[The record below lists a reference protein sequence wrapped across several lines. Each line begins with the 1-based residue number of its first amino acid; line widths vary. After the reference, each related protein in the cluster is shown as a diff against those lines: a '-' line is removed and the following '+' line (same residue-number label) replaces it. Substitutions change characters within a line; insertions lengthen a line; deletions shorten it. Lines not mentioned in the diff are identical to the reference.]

1 MEAAT
6 FYTWG
11 AEASKFVLYV
21 IYLAMIGFG
30 LWQRWQKNPN
40 WAGWIHAVVF
50 LNFIIGGL
58 YGGARML
65 TTDPVND
72 MLIRRMFAWE
82 AYFCFACAS
91 FYFLALYLV
100 KRSRVSKNE

>member
-1 MEAAT
+1 MDAAT
-6 FYTWG
+6 FYTWA
-11 AEASKFVLYV
+11 AEATKFILYV
-21 IYLAMIGFG
+21 IFLIMISIA
-30 LWQRWQKNPN
+30 LWQRKQGNPK

-65 TTDPVND
+65 TTDPVNN

-82 AYFCFACAS
+82 AWFCFACAS

-100 KRSRVSKNE
+100 RSAKSNAA

>member
-1 MEAAT
+1 MEAST
-6 FYTWG
+6 LFYTG
-11 AEASKFVLYV
+11 AAEASKFVLYF
-21 IYLAMIGFG
+21 IYLMMIGIG
-30 LWQRWQKNPN
+30 LWQRKQGQLN

-65 TTDPVND
+65 TTDPVNN

-82 AYFCFACAS
+82 AYFCFAAAS

-100 KRSRVSKNE
+100 RTSKSKPE

>member
-6 FYTWG
+6 FYTWA
-11 AEASKFVLYV
+11 AEASKFILYV
-21 IYLAMIGFG
+21 IYLIMIGIG
-30 LWQRWQKNPN
+30 LYQRKQGNTK

-65 TTDPVND
+65 TTDPENN

-100 KRSRVSKNE
+100 RTQKSAAQ